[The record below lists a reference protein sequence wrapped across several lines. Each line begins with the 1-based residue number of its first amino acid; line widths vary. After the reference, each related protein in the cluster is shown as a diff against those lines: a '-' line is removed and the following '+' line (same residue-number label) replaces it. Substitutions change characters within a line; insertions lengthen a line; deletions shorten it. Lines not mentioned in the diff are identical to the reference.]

1 MMSRRGERA
10 RSAGTTARARSTT
23 VTGVAEIA
31 PQQVRPRRTLAGA
44 CLGNA
49 VEWYDFAVYGALSTV
64 LARTFFPGGGQ
75 AALAAT
81 FAIFATS
88 FVARPVGAVLVG
100 RRSDRGGRQPALSR
114 MIAVMS
120 VATAAIG
127 LLPTWSTVG
136 VLAPVSL
143 LLLRLAQ
150 GFSAG
155 GEVPSSVAFLIE
167 SAPEGRRGWYGGW
180 HLGSIALGLA
190 GGYGIAAVLSATLS
204 ADALLSW
211 GWRVAFL
218 VAAPLG
224 LTARYIRRRLDE
236 TPVFRAVEAPAA
248 PNLVD
253 DVLRGRGGRVA
264 RGFFAVA
271 ALSLA
276 FNVWF
281 VFLPNLLT
289 ATDGVPLSRSLA
301 FGVVGLCAA
310 AATAPAVGRLSDR
323 IGRRAV
329 LIGGTLA
336 VAAFAVPGF
345 GLARH
350 STVGLFASAFVM
362 GVLIGTLVVS
372 AFVAELFPTA
382 VRATGVAVT
391 YGVASAVFGG
401 TAPLVATLLV
411 DASLSWAVPGYVA
424 TMAMLACAAAVT
436 AEETA
441 FGELS

>member
-1 MMSRRGERA
+1 
-10 RSAGTTARARSTT
+10 

-31 PQQVRPRRTLAGA
+31 AQQVRPRRTLAGA
-44 CLGNA
+44 CMGNA

-64 LARTFFPGGGQ
+64 LARTFFPGGGE

-100 RRSDRGGRQPALSR
+100 RRSDRGGRRPALSR
-114 MIAVMS
+114 MIAMMS

-143 LLLRLAQ
+143 LVLRLAQ

-180 HLGSIALGLA
+180 HLASIAFGLA

-236 TPVFRAVEAPAA
+236 TPVFRAVDAPAA
-248 PNLVD
+248 PLVG
-253 DVLRGRGGRVA
+253 DVLRGRGWRVA
-264 RGFFAVA
+264 RGFLAVA

-281 VFLPNLLT
+281 VFIPSLLT
-289 ATDGVPLSRSLA
+289 ATDGVPLTRSLA
-301 FGVVGLCAA
+301 FAVVGLCAA

-336 VAAFAVPGF
+336 VTAFAVPGF

-401 TAPLVATLLV
+401 TAPLVATLLA

-424 TMAMLACAAAVT
+424 TMAVLACAAVVT

>member
-1 MMSRRGERA
+1 M
-10 RSAGTTARARSTT
+10 
-23 VTGVAEIA
+23 TGVAEIA
-31 PQQVRPRRTLAGA
+31 TQQVRPRRTLAGA

-64 LARTFFPGGGQ
+64 LARAFFPGGGQ

-100 RRSDRGGRQPALSR
+100 RRSDRGGRRPALSR

-167 SAPEGRRGWYGGW
+167 SAPDGRRGWYGGW

-190 GGYGIAAVLSATLS
+190 GGYGIAALLSATLS

-236 TPVFRAVEAPAA
+236 TPVFLAVDAPAA
-248 PNLVD
+248 PKVG

-264 RGFFAVA
+264 RGFLAVA

-281 VFLPNLLT
+281 VFIPSLLT
-289 ATDGVPLSRSLA
+289 ATDGVPLTRSLA
-301 FGVVGLCAA
+301 FAVVGLCAA

-401 TAPLVATLLV
+401 TAPLVATLLA
-411 DASLSWAVPGYVA
+411 DASLTWAVPGYVA
-424 TMAMLACAAAVT
+424 TMAVLACAAAVT